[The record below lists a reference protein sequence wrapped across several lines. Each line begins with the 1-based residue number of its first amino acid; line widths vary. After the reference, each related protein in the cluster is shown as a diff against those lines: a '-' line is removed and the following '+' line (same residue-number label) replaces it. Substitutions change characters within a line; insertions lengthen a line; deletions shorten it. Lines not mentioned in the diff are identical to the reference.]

1 MQAPARI
8 WRHFDVW
15 LLATVAL
22 LTIAGV
28 AMIRSAIANNPELVE
43 LNVVGRQAV
52 FGLVSLILLLGMAA
66 IDYRVWSALS
76 LPLYVINLI
85 FLAMIPVAGVVGFG
99 SARWF
104 QLATLTIQPSELA
117 KILMIIV
124 LANFLARNKDR
135 IGEKRTILRSLALI
149 AVPAALI
156 LIQPD
161 LSTAIVLLVI
171 WLALVWAAGVRMS
184 QVGILLAGVAL
195 VAVVVTPP
203 LVNYFIKGY
212 PAGED
217 FFFLRNYQ
225 MTRMVNFLFPNP
237 DETFGAS
244 YNVDQA
250 LISIGSGGLL
260 GQGYGNGT
268 QVQLRF
274 LKVRHTDFIFSSMS
288 QEFGFVGATIFLFL
302 IMFVIYRCLRAARMA
317 RDGFGSLVCYG
328 VAILLLFQASFN
340 VGMNLNLLPVSGLPL
355 PFLSQGGSSLMTTL
369 LGIGLVESV
378 ILRHKRIEL

>member
-1 MQAPARI
+1 MQASARI

-28 AMIRSAIANNPELVE
+28 AMIRSAIADNPELVE
-43 LNVVGRQAV
+43 LNVVGRQAI
-52 FGLVSLILLLGMAA
+52 FGLVSLILLLAMAA

-76 LPLYVINLI
+76 LPIYVLNLV
-85 FLAMIPVAGVVGFG
+85 FLALIPVAGVVGFG

-124 LANFLARNKDR
+124 LADFLARNKDR
-135 IGEKRTILRSLALI
+135 ISEKRTILRSLAVI

-184 QVGILLAGVAL
+184 QVGILVAGVAL
-195 VAVVVTPP
+195 VALVLTPP
-203 LVNYFIKGY
+203 LVNYFLKGY

-225 MTRMVNFLFPNP
+225 MTRMVNFLFPDP
-237 DETFGAS
+237 EETFGAT

-288 QEFGFVGATIFLFL
+288 QEFGFIGATIFLLL

>member
-1 MQAPARI
+1 MQASAKI

-43 LNVVGRQAV
+43 LNVVGRQAI
-52 FGLVSLILLLGMAA
+52 FGLVSLVLLLATAA
-66 IDYRVWSALS
+66 IDYRLWSALS
-76 LPLYVINLI
+76 RPIYVFNLL
-85 FLAMIPVAGVVGFG
+85 FLALIPIAGVVGFG

-104 QLATLTIQPSELA
+104 QLATVTIQPSELA

-124 LANFLARNKDR
+124 LANFLARNRDR
-135 IGEKRTILRSLALI
+135 IHELRTILRSFALV

-171 WLALVWAAGVRMS
+171 WLALVWAAGARMS
-184 QVGILLAGVAL
+184 KLAIL
-195 VAVVVTPP
+195 VAVLLLVAIVLTPL
-203 LVNYFIKGY
+203 LVNYIVQGY

-225 MTRMVNFLFPNP
+225 MTRLVNFIFPNP
-237 DETFGAS
+237 EESFGAT
-244 YNVDQA
+244 YNVEQA

-260 GQGYGNGT
+260 GQGYGSGT

-288 QEFGFVGATIFLFL
+288 QEFGFIGATIFLLL

-317 RDGFGSLVCYG
+317 RDGFGSLICYG

-355 PFLSQGGSSLMTTL
+355 PFLSQGGSSLLTIL

-378 ILRHKRIEL
+378 MLRHKRIEL

>member
-1 MQAPARI
+1 MQASARI

-43 LNVVGRQAV
+43 LNVVGRQAI
-52 FGLVSLILLLGMAA
+52 FGLVSLVLLLATAA
-66 IDYRVWSALS
+66 IDYRLWSALS
-76 LPLYVINLI
+76 RPIYVFNLL
-85 FLAMIPVAGVVGFG
+85 FLALIPIAGVVGFG

-104 QLATLTIQPSELA
+104 QLATVTIQPSELA

-124 LANFLARNKDR
+124 LANFLARNRDR
-135 IGEKRTILRSLALI
+135 IHELRTILRSFALV

-171 WLALVWAAGVRMS
+171 WLALVWAAGARMS
-184 QVGILLAGVAL
+184 KLAIL
-195 VAVVVTPP
+195 VAVVLLVAIVLTPL
-203 LVNYFIKGY
+203 LVNYIVQGY

-225 MTRMVNFLFPNP
+225 MTRLVNFIFPNP
-237 DETFGAS
+237 EESFGAT
-244 YNVDQA
+244 YNVEQA

-260 GQGYGNGT
+260 GQGYGSGT

-288 QEFGFVGATIFLFL
+288 QEFGFIGATIFLLL

-317 RDGFGSLVCYG
+317 RDGFGSLICYG

-355 PFLSQGGSSLMTTL
+355 PFLSQGGSSLLTIL

-378 ILRHKRIEL
+378 MLRHKRIEL